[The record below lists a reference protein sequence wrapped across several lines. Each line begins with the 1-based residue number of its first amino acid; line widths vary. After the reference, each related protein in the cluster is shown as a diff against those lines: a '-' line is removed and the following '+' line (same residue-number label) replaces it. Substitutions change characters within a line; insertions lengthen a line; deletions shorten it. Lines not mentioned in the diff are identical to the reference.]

1 MEIGCEF
8 RGKLGGMSFTFLQ
21 VSKDGEKIGE
31 ERGSLRS
38 LSAVCRCSGI
48 VGRMSGEGRVVVF
61 DSSSITGIRG
71 E

>member
-31 ERGSLRS
+31 ERAHLGRCPQ
-38 LSAVCRCSGI
+38 SADVQA
-48 VGRMSGEGRVVVF
+48 
-61 DSSSITGIRG
+61 
-71 E
+71 